1 MFTWPGKKYLWCM
14 DRQRL
19 LIVRINLSQ
28 DMSPFFLRLFSLAPQ
43 LLRARD
49 SSSVRS
55 FLSPADAE
63 TETEAPVLA
72 ELFPSLSLEPFCE
85 TKNQLFSAERR
96 S

>member
-28 DMSPFFLRLFSLAPQ
+28 DMSPFFRRLSSLAL
-43 LLRARD
+43 LLRAQD

-55 FLSPADAE
+55 FLSRSDAE

-72 ELFPSLSLEPFCE
+72 ELFPSPSLEPFCE
-85 TKNQLFSAERR
+85 TKNQLCSTERR